1 MANRKINKKQAPV
14 SERHFEV
21 VLEEIDS
28 KLDLV
33 LEGYKALDKGIGD
46 FRKEVG
52 EKFNEVDYKFELVF
66 DELHLIRNE
75 LKEKVGRDE
84 FALLEK
90 RVMALEKSKK

>member
-1 MANRKINKKQAPV
+1 MIKRKINKKQIPD

-21 VLEEIDS
+21 ILEDIDS

-33 LEGYKALDKGIGD
+33 LEGHKALDKEIGD

-66 DELHLIRNE
+66 DELHLIRN
-75 LKEKVGRDE
+75 LPC
-84 FALLEK
+84 
-90 RVMALEKSKK
+90 